1 MHHSPMI
8 AIDDDVPTACR
19 IPYLYI
25 TISPGGNTLAVGRPR
40 NRIPRQRKTF
50 SHLLATKSDKRLGRG
65 APCGYPGI
73 PHLYRTII
81 AGRGDTALVGR
92 PCHGK
97 DGIAMTVIGEE
108 SRSSSSIPYLYT
120 GIKAAR
126 GEQFSIR

>member
-8 AIDDDVPTACR
+8 AIGDDVPTACR
-19 IPYLYI
+19 HLHIPYLYI
-25 TISPGGNTLAVGRPR
+25 TISPGGDTLAIGRPR

-50 SHLLATKSDKRLGRG
+50 SHLLATKSDKRLAGN
-65 APCGYPGI
+65 GI

-81 AGRGDTALVGR
+81 AGGGDTALVGR